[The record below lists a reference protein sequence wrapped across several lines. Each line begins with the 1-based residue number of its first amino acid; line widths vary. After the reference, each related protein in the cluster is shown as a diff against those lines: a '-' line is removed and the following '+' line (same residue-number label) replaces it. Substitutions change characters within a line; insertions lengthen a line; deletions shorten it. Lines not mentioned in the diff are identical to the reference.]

1 MNCYQCGTEN
11 TDNEVFCS
19 KCGND
24 LRKPTIQSAGSNK
37 PAISAT
43 ATVSKSSARVYY
55 AGFWRRF
62 LAVIIDGLILDVVLG
77 IGFGIEFLSKGAS
90 RNPNTFSVVEI
101 IFNNIGALI
110 IPWLYF
116 ALMESSSKQATLGK
130 MSLGIIVTDLTGNR
144 ISFGKANARYWGKIV
159 SVIILGIGY
168 IMAGFTQ
175 KKQALHD
182 IMAKALVVNKQKQPT
197 SKTVVAIGVAV
208 GILPMF
214 IAILAAI
221 IIPNFMAARPW
232 VKEAAV
238 KGGMSRIVYAL
249 NKFANS
255 NGGIYPESLTD
266 RKFLALFP
274 EGQLPGNPYKDNA
287 CIFVAEEKTVVDP
300 LNYAL
305 INSGC
310 KGKTTEGEINYYY
323 SPATKPTSWA
333 INGCNENGVI
343 KQDNGTNFVLHN

>member
-24 LRKPTIQSAGSNK
+24 LRKPIIQRSGSNK

-62 LAVIIDGLILDVVLG
+62 LAVIIDGLILGVVLG

-116 ALMESSSKQATLGK
+116 ALMESSLKQATLGK
-130 MSLGIIVTDLTGNR
+130 MALGIVVTNLDDNR
-144 ISFGKANARYWGKIV
+144 LSFGRASARYWGKIV
-159 SVIILGIGY
+159 SCLILGIGFF
-168 IMAGFTQ
+168 MAGFTQ
-175 KKQALHD
+175 QKQALHD
-182 IMAKALVVNKQKQPT
+182 IMAKTLVINKEEQPT
-197 SKTVVAIGVAV
+197 SKKVVAV
-208 GILPMF
+208 GVIVGIFP
-214 IAILAAI
+214 I
-221 IIPNFMAARPW
+221 IIGILSTIVLPNFMASKPW
-232 VKEAAV
+232 VKEATV
-238 KGGMSRIVYAL
+238 KGGMFRISLAL
-249 NKFANS
+249 KNFAVS
-255 NGGIYPESLTD
+255 TGGIYPETLTD
-266 RKFLALFP
+266 RKFLAHLP
-274 EGQLPGNPYKDNA
+274 NGQMPGNPYKDDA
-287 CIFVAEEKTVVDP
+287 CLSVAEEKAVRDP

-305 INSGC
+305 KNSGC
-310 KGKTTEGEINYYY
+310 KGETTEGEVNYYY
-323 SPATKPTSWA
+323 SPPTKPTSWA

-343 KQDNGTNFVLHN
+343 KQDDGTNFVLHN